1 MYHLRVSSWLLYL
14 NIPFNY
20 FIFEIFSMTSETN
33 KSTKRE
39 ETKTIHLS
47 IFFSVCSTANEG
59 ECIWIPQGTRHE
71 SNLCS
76 STLLSSLSLWLK
88 VLLGLCS
95 LTYTMHCFMHSLM
108 SSYNV
113 PVSPQQF
120 SFLSN
125 TALPCQ
131 VHLPIQFRAAS
142 DLFLG
147 Q

>member
-1 MYHLRVSSWLLYL
+1 MYHLVNPWEFQAGYYIYFWNLLNDFWNQQAHKKRRNKENNTFKHFSFLSALLPMRVSVY
-14 NIPFNY
+14 
-20 FIFEIFSMTSETN
+20 E
-33 KSTKRE
+33 K
-39 ETKTIHLS
+39 
-47 IFFSVCSTANEG
+47 
-59 ECIWIPQGTRHE
+59 PQGTRYE
-71 SNLCS
+71 SNLCG

-95 LTYTMHCFMHSLM
+95 LTYMMHCFMHSLM

-120 SFLSN
+120 SSLSN

-131 VHLPIQFRAAS
+131 VHLPIQFRAVS
-142 DLFLG
+142 DLFSG